1 METHCSFERMCF
13 SFKTLLLYREMTVR
27 GGQLASII
35 SVLFSRGDCNEKD
48 TRLLANIGTAIF

>member
-1 METHCSFERMCF
+1 MCF
-13 SFKTLLLYREMTVR
+13 SFKTLLLYHEMTVR